1 MCSARF
7 GKNRRLLDKRAFDR
21 VFAKPKRIS
30 MGPFLLLVR
39 KSNQQASRLGL
50 AIAKKRVNLA
60 SDRNR
65 IKRHIRE
72 SFRQANLSHVDI
84 VALSG
89 KGLQTISSKDLREK
103 LQLAWQKVRA
113 ICND

>member
-7 GKNRRLLDKRAFDR
+7 GKNRRLLDKRAYDR

-39 KSNQQASRLGL
+39 QSNQPTSRLGL
-50 AIAKKRVNLA
+50 AISKKRVNLA

-72 SFRQANLSHVDI
+72 SFRQAELTAVDVI
-84 VALSG
+84 ALSG
-89 KGLQTISSKDLREK
+89 KGLQTLSSKDLREK
-103 LQLAWQKVRA
+103 LQLAWHKVRA
-113 ICND
+113 LCND